1 MNFKEFAKYVLIV
14 VVSTI
19 ATIGTIIF
27 LFIFFINLMVSSIDT
42 NISQKETGAIKS
54 NTVLRLM
61 LDKPIREKQGDPFE
75 FFDPKDFQFKPP
87 LTLHQMLQAIEEAA
101 RDDKIKG
108 IVIQPGMVSSGMVIT
123 DEIREALKKFKES
136 GKFVIA
142 YAPYYSQTDY
152 MLSSVAD
159 SIYLHP
165 LGTVDWRGMS
175 AQILFYK
182 KALESLGINMQV
194 IRHGKFKSAVEPF
207 MQDKMSEAN
216 REQHKH
222 ILKVLWEQM
231 LENVSQSTGLKRNEL
246 DELASGLKLQSAED
260 VWSAGMITDLA
271 TYPDLEE
278 MLQTHLE
285 TDKINWLDLEKYYRK
300 KKLKNLFKSFEKG
313 SHIAVLVAEGEIVD
327 GVGEPNQIGS
337 ISFINQIRKLKDDDD
352 VKGVVLRINSPGGS
366 ALASEEIW
374 NELMLLKE
382 EKPLA
387 VSMGNVAASGGYY
400 IAVAG
405 DKIFTHPMT
414 ITGSIGV
421 FGLIP
426 DISGLMKDKL
436 KINVDTVKTH
446 PHADMG
452 IFRPL
457 DETEKNYIQNMI
469 EHTYTMFLERVADG
483 RGMSVAQVDS
493 IGQGRVWTGVD
504 ALRLGLADSAGGL
517 KDAIAYMAEETGLDE
532 NQVRFY
538 PKSDNP
544 FFELF
549 SMQSAEEMLRV
560 YRDLKDFSPEKLA
573 VKSIEKIKKMNRIQA
588 RMPYQFIWN

>member
-1 MNFKEFAKYVLIV
+1 
-14 VVSTI
+14 
-19 ATIGTIIF
+19 
-27 LFIFFINLMVSSIDT
+27 
-42 NISQKETGAIKS
+42 
-54 NTVLRLM
+54 
-61 LDKPIREKQGDPFE
+61 
-75 FFDPKDFQFKPP
+75 
-87 LTLHQMLQAIEEAA
+87 
-101 RDDKIKG
+101 
-108 IVIQPGMVSSGMVIT
+108 
-123 DEIREALKKFKES
+123 
-136 GKFVIA
+136 
-142 YAPYYSQTDY
+142 
-152 MLSSVAD
+152 
-159 SIYLHP
+159 
-165 LGTVDWRGMS
+165 
-175 AQILFYK
+175 
-182 KALESLGINMQV
+182 
-194 IRHGKFKSAVEPF
+194 
-207 MQDKMSEAN
+207 
-216 REQHKH
+216 
-222 ILKVLWEQM
+222 
-231 LENVSQSTGLKRNEL
+231 
-246 DELASGLKLQSAED
+246 
-260 VWSAGMITDLA
+260 
-271 TYPDLEE
+271 
-278 MLQTHLE
+278 
-285 TDKINWLDLEKYYRK
+285 
-300 KKLKNLFKSFEKG
+300 
-313 SHIAVLVAEGEIVD
+313 
-327 GVGEPNQIGS
+327 
-337 ISFINQIRKLKDDDD
+337 
-352 VKGVVLRINSPGGS
+352 
-366 ALASEEIW
+366 
-374 NELMLLKE
+374 
-382 EKPLA
+382 
-387 VSMGNVAASGGYY
+387 
-400 IAVAG
+400 
-405 DKIFTHPMT
+405 MT

-560 YRDLKDFSPEKLA
+560 YRDLKDFSPEKMA